1 MHPELQSRLR
11 EASNPRG
18 ATHWRENMHLKRTGV
33 LKDEK
38 IATGSEHANAE
49 PTRRVSRRGGERLRA
64 VAGVLLTLAAT
75 MPGYAQQTGAGSNGP
90 DKAASELP
98 IAPAPVA
105 TQPIPLRTSSRD
117 YSKPFGSWLRN
128 PLGVYMPTNI
138 PKASFTN
145 SVRLTDLVKDG
156 KIYLS
161 LSDAIALAIEN
172 NYDIAIARYDLD
184 IADTD
189 ILRTRSG
196 ALPLGA
202 PSALVT
208 GTLGG
213 STSTLS
219 TGGGPG
225 GTSVGAGGAGSGV
238 NGLTLTTAG
247 AGPIPENLD
256 PAVTGTIQFDRSRS
270 QQTSLFSPESS
281 NSNDEYNFTYN
292 QGFVPGTSLAIS
304 WNNSRTNTSSTLAS
318 YTPQLDSSFKATVTQ
333 QLLQGA
339 GIWINKRFMYQAL
352 NDRRITDS
360 SFRQQILYTVNQ
372 VETIYWGLVQAYED
386 VQAKERALDQSNQ
399 LLIDNKKQLQIGT
412 MAPLDV
418 VNAESTVATDQQS
431 LISAQSSLNY
441 QQQIIKQAITKNL
454 NDAQLSAAP
463 VIPTD
468 RVSLEALP
476 EESQPVEALVQEA
489 FQQRPELEQAVLTL
503 RNDEITLKGARNALL
518 PSLDVY
524 GFYGASI
531 IGGPVNPNCNFEG
544 FSCVV
549 AGNTAPGSYGGVL
562 NDLVNSTAPDKG
574 VGFNLTVPIR
584 NREAQSQQARSLM
597 EYRQAELRLE
607 QLHTEIRMQVANAMY
622 ALNNDRAQVKAAEAA
637 RDYNKQSLDAEQK
650 KLHLGASTTA
660 NVLQQERSLAMAEDN
675 LIAAHAAYAKDR
687 SGLYQTLASTLRH
700 YNINLTEAASGT
712 VTTAPLIPGVEA
724 APAGN
729 EPTMAPPATQEQ
741 PAPPAQ

>member
-1 MHPELQSRLR
+1 MDSF
-11 EASNPRG
+11 
-18 ATHWRENMHLKRTGV
+18 RTGV
-33 LKDEK
+33 GFEGRSAQASER
-38 IATGSEHANAE
+38 IRATHERSE
-49 PTRRVSRRGGERLRA
+49 RGKEAVRKRGDRLRA
-64 VAGVLLTLAAT
+64 IAGVMLTLAAT
-75 MPGYAQQTGAGSNGP
+75 MPASYGQEQAGASTSAPVHNVVQNP
-90 DKAASELP
+90 DKAASDLP
-98 IAPAPVA
+98 VAPAPVS
-105 TQPIPLRTSSRD
+105 TQPVPLRTSGRD

-128 PLGVYMPTNI
+128 PVGVYMPTNI
-138 PKASFTN
+138 SKASFNN
-145 SVRLTDLVKDG
+145 SVRLTDLVKNG

-202 PSALVT
+202 PSGLVT

-213 STSTLS
+213 STTTLS

-225 GTSVGAGGAGSGV
+225 GTTGGAGGAGSGV

-247 AGPIPENLD
+247 AGPVPENLD
-256 PAVTGTIQFDRSRS
+256 PVVGGAIQLERQKSPEESIFTPRSFTNTDSYDFTFGQGFVTGTSANL
-270 QQTSLFSPESS
+270 T
-281 NSNDEYNFTYN
+281 
-292 QGFVPGTSLAIS
+292 
-304 WNNSRTNTSSTLAS
+304 WNNSRTTTTGLNSFS
-318 YTPQLDSSFKATVTQ
+318 PQLVSTFNFQVTQ

-339 GIWINKRFMYQAL
+339 GIWVNKRFIYQAL

-386 VQAKERALDQSNQ
+386 VQARERALDQSNQ
-399 LLIDNKKQLQIGT
+399 LLSDNQKQLQIGT

-418 VNAESTVATDQQS
+418 VNAQSSVATDQQG
-431 LISAQSSLNY
+431 LISAQSALNY
-441 QQQIIKQAITKNL
+441 QQQVIKQAIARNL
-454 NDAQLSAAP
+454 NDPALSAAP

-468 RVSLEALP
+468 RVTLEAIP

-518 PSLDVY
+518 PTLSVS
-524 GFYGASI
+524 GFYGAQSV
-531 IGGPVNPNCNFEG
+531 GGEPNVNCFIFNI
-544 FSCVV
+544 SC
-549 AGNTAPGSYGGVL
+549 AGTTSSTSYPDVL
-562 NDLVNSTAPDKG
+562 SNLVNGSGPNKG
-574 VGFNLTVPIR
+574 VGFNFQLPLR
-584 NREAQSQQARSLM
+584 NREAQSQQERSLM

-607 QLHTEIRMQVANAMY
+607 QLYTEIRMQVANAMY
-622 ALNNDRAQVKAAEAA
+622 ALANDRAQVRAAVAA
-637 RDYNKQSLDAEQK
+637 RDYAQQSLDAENK

-660 NVLQQERSLAMAEDN
+660 NVLLEERSLATMEDN

-687 SGLYQTLASTLRH
+687 SGLYQTLASTLQH
-700 YNINLTEAASGT
+700 YDINLTEAASGT
-712 VTTAPLIPGVEA
+712 VTTAPVVPGVEV

-729 EPTMAPPATQEQ
+729 EPTMTPPEQ
-741 PAPPAQ
+741 PASSQPTAAPPAQ